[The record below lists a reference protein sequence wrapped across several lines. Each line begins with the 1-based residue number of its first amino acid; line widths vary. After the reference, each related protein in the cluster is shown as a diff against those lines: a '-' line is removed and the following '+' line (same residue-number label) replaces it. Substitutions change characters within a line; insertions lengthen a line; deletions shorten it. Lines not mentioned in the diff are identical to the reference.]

1 MSNVLS
7 VICATQAFGQG
18 ADDPIQR
25 SCTRLIV
32 DAEAS
37 SGCRIIG
44 PKQRRAIIRTND
56 CPEI

>member
-37 SGCRIIG
+37 SDCRNTGPHQRSRII
-44 PKQRRAIIRTND
+44 RLID
-56 CPEI
+56 YC

>member
-7 VICATQAFGQG
+7 VICATHAFGQG

-37 SGCRIIG
+37 SDCRNTGPHQRSRII
-44 PKQRRAIIRTND
+44 RLID
-56 CPEI
+56 YC